1 MNARRWGLNTVAAL
15 TLTLAL
21 SACQKASSDM
31 SSTMPPEDQTTAM
44 SQTPTPESTPVTETH
59 ATPEQPVA
67 RLEPVVVKPTP
78 KKSASTKST
87 TRSTTAVPASESRT
101 VSLPAG
107 STFDIEL
114 ATGINT
120 GQSHVGDKIEAKLVM
135 PLKGDDGSTI
145 APAGAV
151 IHGEIAELTR
161 ASKSRAE
168 EDRASVKLAFT
179 SVETV
184 FGEKTLAAT
193 VTNVE
198 SLKAGSTTKRD
209 ALVIAGSAAA
219 GAILGKVAGHDT
231 KDAMIGGLA
240 GAVVGTGVVMA
251 QKGHELDIPAGSK
264 VSLRS
269 DQPITV
275 VAR

>member
-1 MNARRWGLNTVAAL
+1 MNARRWALNTVAAL

-21 SACQKASSDM
+21 SACQKASSDV
-31 SSTMPPEDQTTAM
+31 SSTVPPEDQTTAM
-44 SQTPTPESTPVTETH
+44 SQTPSPESAPVTETQS
-59 ATPEQPVA
+59 TPEQPVA
-67 RLEPVVVKPTP
+67 KLEPVVVKPTP
-78 KKSASTKST
+78 KKSTSTKSST
-87 TRSTTAVPASESRT
+87 KSTTAVPASENRT

-107 STFDIEL
+107 STFDVEL
-114 ATGINT
+114 ATAINT
-120 GQSHVGDKIEAKLVM
+120 GQSNVGDKIQAKLVT

-145 APAGAV
+145 APAGAM

-184 FGEKTLAAT
+184 FGEKTLSAT

-269 DQPITV
+269 DQPMTV

>member
-1 MNARRWGLNTVAAL
+1 MNARRRALNTVAAL

-21 SACQKASSDM
+21 SACQKASSDV

-44 SQTPTPESTPVTETH
+44 SQTPPESAPVTET
-59 ATPEQPVA
+59 TPEQPVA
-67 RLEPVVVKPTP
+67 KLEPVVVKPAT
-78 KKSASTKST
+78 KKPVSTKST
-87 TRSTTAVPASESRT
+87 TKSTHAVNASENRT

-107 STFDIEL
+107 STFDVEL
-114 ATGINT
+114 ATRIHT
-120 GQSHVGDKIEAKLVM
+120 GESNVGDKIEAKLIT

-151 IHGEIAELTR
+151 IHGEIADLTR

-240 GAVVGTGVVMA
+240 GAVIGTGVVMA
-251 QKGHELDIPAGSK
+251 QKGHELEIPAGSK

-269 DQPITV
+269 DRPITI

>member
-1 MNARRWGLNTVAAL
+1 MNARRRALTFVALL

-21 SACQKASSDM
+21 SACQKASSDV

-44 SQTPTPESTPVTETH
+44 SQTPSPESAPVTETQS
-59 ATPEQPVA
+59 TEQSVA
-67 RLEPVVVKPTP
+67 KLEPMVVRPAP
-78 KKSASTKST
+78 KKSAPKTATTKST
-87 TRSTTAVPASESRT
+87 HAVPASENRT

-107 STFDIEL
+107 STFDVEL
-114 ATGINT
+114 GTRIHTGESN
-120 GQSHVGDKIEAKLVM
+120 VGDKITAKLIT

-145 APAGAV
+145 ASAGAV

-198 SLKAGSTTKRD
+198 SLKASSTTKRD

-240 GAVVGTGVVMA
+240 GAVIGTGVVMA
-251 QKGHELDIPAGSK
+251 QKGHELEIPAGSK

-269 DQPITV
+269 DQPITI

>member
-1 MNARRWGLNTVAAL
+1 MNARRSALWLLLAL
-15 TLTLAL
+15 TLTLGL

-31 SSTMPPEDQTTAM
+31 SSTMPPDDQTTAM
-44 SQTPTPESTPVTETH
+44 NETAPTPEPAPVVESTPE
-59 ATPEQPVA
+59 PVA
-67 RLEPVVVKPTP
+67 KMEPVVVKPKSTP
-78 KKSASTKST
+78 KKATTKST
-87 TRSTTAVPASESRT
+87 TVPASETRS

-107 STFDIEL
+107 STFEVEL
-114 ATGINT
+114 STRIHTGESN
-120 GQSHVGDKIEAKLVM
+120 VGDKIEGKLIQ
-135 PLKGDDGSTI
+135 PLKSEDGSTI
-145 APAGAV
+145 APAGAL

-161 ASKSRAE
+161 ASRSRAE

-184 FGEKTLAAT
+184 AGEKTLAAT

-251 QKGHELDIPAGSK
+251 QKGHELEIPAGSK

-269 DQPITV
+269 DQPITI

>member
-1 MNARRWGLNTVAAL
+1 MNSCRWGLNTVAAL

-21 SACQKASSDM
+21 SACQKASSDV

-44 SQTPTPESTPVTETH
+44 SQTPTPESAPVTETQ
-59 ATPEQPVA
+59 ATSEQPVA
-67 RLEPVVVKPTP
+67 RLEPVVVKPAP
-78 KKSASTKST
+78 RKSASTKST
-87 TRSTTAVPASESRT
+87 TKSTTAVPASESRT

-107 STFDIEL
+107 STFDVEL
-114 ATGINT
+114 ATAVNT
-120 GQSHVGDKIEAKLVM
+120 GQSNVGDKIEAKLVT

>member
-1 MNARRWGLNTVAAL
+1 MNARRWALTFVALL

-21 SACQKASSDM
+21 SACQKASSDV

-44 SQTPTPESTPVTETH
+44 SQTPSPESAPVTETQS
-59 ATPEQPVA
+59 TQEQPVA
-67 RLEPVVVKPTP
+67 TMEPVVVKPAP
-78 KKSASTKST
+78 KKSTPKTVNTKST
-87 TRSTTAVPASESRT
+87 HAVPASENRT

-107 STFDIEL
+107 STFDVEL
-114 ATGINT
+114 ATRIHT
-120 GQSHVGDKIEAKLVM
+120 GESNVGDKIEAKLIT

-198 SLKAGSTTKRD
+198 SLKASSTTKRD

-240 GAVVGTGVVMA
+240 GAVIGTGVVMA
-251 QKGHELDIPAGSK
+251 QKGHELEIPAGSK

-269 DQPITV
+269 DQPITI

>member
-1 MNARRWGLNTVAAL
+1 MNARRWALHFVAAL
-15 TLTLAL
+15 SLTLAL
-21 SACQKASSDM
+21 SACQKASSDV

-44 SQTPTPESTPVTETH
+44 SQTPSPESAPVTETQS
-59 ATPEQPVA
+59 TPEQPVA
-67 RLEPVVVKPTP
+67 KLEPVVVKPAT
-78 KKSASTKST
+78 KKPVSTKST
-87 TRSTTAVPASESRT
+87 TKSTHAVPASENRT

-107 STFDIEL
+107 STFDVEL
-114 ATGINT
+114 ATRIHTAESN
-120 GQSHVGDKIEAKLVM
+120 VGDKIQAKLIT

-240 GAVVGTGVVMA
+240 GAVIGTGVVMA
-251 QKGHELDIPAGSK
+251 QKGHELEIPAGSK

-269 DQPITV
+269 DQPITI

>member
-1 MNARRWGLNTVAAL
+1 MNSCRWGLNTVAAL

-21 SACQKASSDM
+21 SACQKASSDV

-44 SQTPTPESTPVTETH
+44 SQTPTPESAPVTETQ

-67 RLEPVVVKPTP
+67 RLEPVVVKPAP
-78 KKSASTKST
+78 RKSASTKST
-87 TRSTTAVPASESRT
+87 TKSTTAVPASESRT

-107 STFDIEL
+107 STFDVEL
-114 ATGINT
+114 ATAVNT
-120 GQSHVGDKIEAKLVM
+120 GQSNVGDKIEAKLVT

-240 GAVVGTGVVMA
+240 GAVVDTGVVMA

>member
-1 MNARRWGLNTVAAL
+1 MNSRRWGLNTVAAL

-21 SACQKASSDM
+21 SACQKASSDV

-44 SQTPTPESTPVTETH
+44 SQTPTPESAPVTETQ
-59 ATPEQPVA
+59 ATSEQPVA
-67 RLEPVVVKPTP
+67 RLEPVVVKPAP
-78 KKSASTKST
+78 RKSASTKST
-87 TRSTTAVPASESRT
+87 TKSTTAVPASESRT

-107 STFDIEL
+107 STFDVEL
-114 ATGINT
+114 ATAVNT
-120 GQSHVGDKIEAKLVM
+120 GQSNVGDKIEAKLVT

-269 DQPITV
+269 DQPMTV

>member
-1 MNARRWGLNTVAAL
+1 MNARRSALWLLLAL
-15 TLTLAL
+15 TLTLGL
-21 SACQKASSDM
+21 SACQKASSDV
-31 SSTMPPEDQTTAM
+31 SSTMPPDDQTTAM
-44 SQTPTPESTPVTETH
+44 NQTTPTPEPAPVVESTPE
-59 ATPEQPVA
+59 PVA
-67 RLEPVVVKPTP
+67 KMEPVVVKPKSAP
-78 KKSASTKST
+78 KKATTKST
-87 TRSTTAVPASESRT
+87 NVVQAAETRT

-107 STFDIEL
+107 STFEVEL
-114 ATGINT
+114 ATRIHT
-120 GQSHVGDKIEAKLVM
+120 GESNVGDKIEGKLM
-135 PLKGDDGSTI
+135 QPLKSEDGSTI
-145 APAGAV
+145 APAGAL

-161 ASKSRAE
+161 ASRSRAE

-184 FGEKTLAAT
+184 AGEKTLAAT

-251 QKGHELDIPAGSK
+251 QKGHELEIPAGSK

-269 DQPITV
+269 DQPITI

>member
-1 MNARRWGLNTVAAL
+1 
-15 TLTLAL
+15 
-21 SACQKASSDM
+21 
-31 SSTMPPEDQTTAM
+31 
-44 SQTPTPESTPVTETH
+44 
-59 ATPEQPVA
+59 
-67 RLEPVVVKPTP
+67 VKPAP
-78 KKSASTKST
+78 RKSASTKST
-87 TRSTTAVPASESRT
+87 TKSTTAVPASESRT

-107 STFDIEL
+107 STFDVEL
-114 ATGINT
+114 ATAVNT
-120 GQSHVGDKIEAKLVM
+120 GQSNVGDKIEAKLVT

>member
-1 MNARRWGLNTVAAL
+1 MNSRRWGLNTVAAL

-21 SACQKASSDM
+21 SACQKASSDV

-44 SQTPTPESTPVTETH
+44 SQTPTPESAPVTETQ

-67 RLEPVVVKPTP
+67 RLEPVVVKPAP
-78 KKSASTKST
+78 RKSTSTKST
-87 TRSTTAVPASESRT
+87 TKSTTAVPASESRT

-107 STFDIEL
+107 STFDVEL
-114 ATGINT
+114 ATAVNT
-120 GQSHVGDKIEAKLVM
+120 GQSNVGDKIEAKLVT

-198 SLKAGSTTKRD
+198 SLTAGSTTKRD

-269 DQPITV
+269 DQPMTV

>member
-1 MNARRWGLNTVAAL
+1 MNARRSTLWLLLAL
-15 TLTLAL
+15 TLSLGL
-21 SACQKASSDM
+21 SACQKASSDV
-31 SSTMPPEDQTTAM
+31 SSTMPPDDQTTAM
-44 SQTPTPESTPVTETH
+44 SETAPSPEPAPVVENQP
-59 ATPEQPVA
+59 APEPK
-67 RLEPVVVKPTP
+67 LEPVTVKPVAKKPVP
-78 KKSASTKST
+78 KKATTKT
-87 TRSTTAVPASESRT
+87 VPASETRT

-107 STFDIEL
+107 STFEVEL
-114 ATGINT
+114 ATRIHT
-120 GQSHVGDKIEAKLVM
+120 GESNVGDKIEGKLLQ
-135 PLKGDDGSTI
+135 PLRSEDGSTI
-145 APAGAV
+145 APAGAL

-161 ASKSRAE
+161 ASRSRAE

-184 FGEKTLAAT
+184 AGEKTLAAT

-219 GAILGKVAGHDT
+219 GAVLGKVVGHDT

-251 QKGHELDIPAGSK
+251 QKGHELEIPAGSK

-269 DQPITV
+269 DQPITI

>member
-1 MNARRWGLNTVAAL
+1 MHARRSTLWLLLAL
-15 TLTLAL
+15 TLSLGL
-21 SACQKASSDM
+21 SACQKASSDV
-31 SSTMPPEDQTTAM
+31 SSTMPPDDQTTAM
-44 SQTPTPESTPVTETH
+44 SETAPSPEPAPVVENQP
-59 ATPEQPVA
+59 APEPK
-67 RLEPVVVKPTP
+67 LEPVTVKPVAKKPVP
-78 KKSASTKST
+78 KKATTKT
-87 TRSTTAVPASESRT
+87 VPAAETRT

-107 STFDIEL
+107 STFEVEL
-114 ATGINT
+114 ATRIHT
-120 GQSHVGDKIEAKLVM
+120 GESNVGDKIEGKLLQ
-135 PLKGDDGSTI
+135 PLRSEDGSTI
-145 APAGAV
+145 APAGAL

-161 ASKSRAE
+161 ASRSRAE

-184 FGEKTLAAT
+184 A
-193 VTNVE
+193 NVE

-219 GAILGKVAGHDT
+219 GAVLGKVVGHDT

-251 QKGHELDIPAGSK
+251 QKGHELEIPAGSK

-269 DQPITV
+269 DQPITI

>member
-1 MNARRWGLNTVAAL
+1 MTVRRWGLNTVAAL

-21 SACQKASSDM
+21 SACQKASSDV

-44 SQTPTPESTPVTETH
+44 SQTPTPESAPVTETQ

-67 RLEPVVVKPTP
+67 RLEPVVVKPAP

-107 STFDIEL
+107 STFDVEL
-114 ATGINT
+114 GTDINT
-120 GQSHVGDKIEAKLVM
+120 GQSNVGDKIEAKLVT

-161 ASKSRAE
+161 ASKSRSE

>member
-1 MNARRWGLNTVAAL
+1 MNSCRWGLNTVAAL

-21 SACQKASSDM
+21 SACQKASSDV

-44 SQTPTPESTPVTETH
+44 SQTPTPESAPVTETQ

-67 RLEPVVVKPTP
+67 RLEPVVVKPAP
-78 KKSASTKST
+78 RKSASTKST
-87 TRSTTAVPASESRT
+87 TKSTTAVPASESRT

-107 STFDIEL
+107 STFDVEL
-114 ATGINT
+114 ATAVNT
-120 GQSHVGDKIEAKLVM
+120 GQSNVGDKIEAKLVT

-198 SLKAGSTTKRD
+198 SLKAGDDLSRREDRD
-209 ALVIAGSAAA
+209 
-219 GAILGKVAGHDT
+219 
-231 KDAMIGGLA
+231 
-240 GAVVGTGVVMA
+240 
-251 QKGHELDIPAGSK
+251 
-264 VSLRS
+264 
-269 DQPITV
+269 
-275 VAR
+275 

>member
-1 MNARRWGLNTVAAL
+1 MNARRWALTFVAAL
-15 TLTLAL
+15 ALTLAL
-21 SACQKASSDM
+21 SACQKASSDV

-44 SQTPTPESTPVTETH
+44 SQTPSPESAPVTETQS
-59 ATPEQPVA
+59 TEQPVA
-67 RLEPVVVKPTP
+67 KLEPVVVKPAA
-78 KKSASTKST
+78 KKSAPKTATTKST
-87 TRSTTAVPASESRT
+87 HAVPASENRT

-107 STFDIEL
+107 STFDVEL
-114 ATGINT
+114 ATGIHT
-120 GQSHVGDKIEAKLVM
+120 GESNVGDKITAKLIT
-135 PLKGDDGSTI
+135 PLMGDDGSTI

-198 SLKAGSTTKRD
+198 SLKE
-209 ALVIAGSAAA
+209 
-219 GAILGKVAGHDT
+219 
-231 KDAMIGGLA
+231 IGRA
-240 GAVVGTGVVMA
+240 HV
-251 QKGHELDIPAGSK
+251 
-264 VSLRS
+264 
-269 DQPITV
+269 
-275 VAR
+275 

>member
-1 MNARRWGLNTVAAL
+1 MNARRWALTFVAAL

-21 SACQKASSDM
+21 SACQKASSDV

-44 SQTPTPESTPVTETH
+44 SQTPSPESAPVTETQ
-59 ATPEQPVA
+59 TTTEQSVTK
-67 RLEPVVVKPTP
+67 LEPVVVKPAP
-78 KKSASTKST
+78 KKSTPKTTTTKST
-87 TRSTTAVPASESRT
+87 HAVPASENRT

-107 STFDIEL
+107 STFDVEL
-114 ATGINT
+114 ATRIHT
-120 GQSHVGDKIEAKLVM
+120 GESNVGDKIVAKLIT

-240 GAVVGTGVVMA
+240 GAVIGTGVVMA
-251 QKGHELDIPAGSK
+251 QKGHELEIPAGSK

-269 DQPITV
+269 DQPITI

>member
-1 MNARRWGLNTVAAL
+1 MNARRWAGWFVLAL
-15 TLTLAL
+15 TLTLGL

-31 SSTMPPEDQTTAM
+31 SSTNPNDQTMAMNETAPSTESAPVVE
-44 SQTPTPESTPVTETH
+44 SQPTPAPEPTPV
-59 ATPEQPVA
+59 PEPVTVKPVA
-67 RLEPVVVKPTP
+67 KKPAP
-78 KKSASTKST
+78 KKATTKST
-87 TRSTTAVPASESRT
+87 TVPASETRT

-107 STFDIEL
+107 STFEVEL
-114 ATGINT
+114 ATRIHT
-120 GQSHVGDKIEAKLVM
+120 GESNVGDKIEGKLLQ
-135 PLKGDDGSTI
+135 PLRSEDGSTI
-145 APAGAV
+145 APAGAL

-161 ASKSRAE
+161 ASRSRSE

-184 FGEKTLAAT
+184 AGAKTLAAT

-219 GAILGKVAGHDT
+219 GAVLGKVVGRDT

-240 GAVVGTGVVMA
+240 GAVIGTGVVMA
-251 QKGHELDIPAGSK
+251 QKGHELEIPAGSK

-269 DQPITV
+269 DQPITI

>member
-1 MNARRWGLNTVAAL
+1 MNSRRSALWLLLAL
-15 TLTLAL
+15 TLSLGL
-21 SACQKASSDM
+21 SACQKASSDV
-31 SSTMPPEDQTTAM
+31 SSTMPPDDQTTAM
-44 SQTPTPESTPVTETH
+44 SETAPSPEPAPVVE
-59 ATPEQPVA
+59 AQPVPEPK
-67 RLEPVVVKPTP
+67 LQPVVVKPVA
-78 KKSASTKST
+78 KKPAVKKST
-87 TRSTTAVPASESRT
+87 TVPAAETRT

-107 STFDIEL
+107 STFEVEL
-114 ATGINT
+114 ATRIHT
-120 GQSHVGDKIEAKLVM
+120 GESNVGDKIEGKLLQ
-135 PLKGDDGSTI
+135 PLRSEDGSTI
-145 APAGAV
+145 APAGAL

-161 ASKSRAE
+161 ASRSRAE

-184 FGEKTLAAT
+184 AGEKTLAAT

-219 GAILGKVAGHDT
+219 GAVLGKVVGHDT

-251 QKGHELDIPAGSK
+251 QKGHELEIPAGSK

-269 DQPITV
+269 DQPITI

>member
-1 MNARRWGLNTVAAL
+1 MNARRWAGWLVLAL
-15 TLTLAL
+15 TLTLGL
-21 SACQKASSDM
+21 SACSKQASSDM
-31 SSTMPPEDQTTAM
+31 SSTPSDQNMAM
-44 SQTPTPESTPVTETH
+44 SEPSPSPEPAPVVDS
-59 ATPEQPVA
+59 QPA
-67 RLEPVVVKPTP
+67 PAPAPEPVVVKPAKKPSAP
-78 KKSASTKST
+78 KHASTKS
-87 TRSTTAVPASESRT
+87 STVPASETRT

-107 STFDIEL
+107 STFDVEL
-114 ATGINT
+114 ATRIQT
-120 GQSHVGDKIEAKLVM
+120 GENNVGDKIEGKLLQ
-135 PLKGDDGSTI
+135 PLRTDDGSVI
-145 APAGAV
+145 APAGAL
-151 IHGEIAELTR
+151 IHGEIAELKR
-161 ASKSRAE
+161 ASRSRAE

-184 FGEKTLAAT
+184 DGEKTLAAT

-209 ALVIAGSAAA
+209 ALVIGGSAAA
-219 GAILGKVAGHDT
+219 GAVLGKVIGKDT

-251 QKGHELDIPAGSK
+251 QKGHELEIPAGSK

-269 DQPITV
+269 DQPITI

>member
-1 MNARRWGLNTVAAL
+1 MNARRRALTFVAAL

-21 SACQKASSDM
+21 SACQKASSDV

-44 SQTPTPESTPVTETH
+44 TPSPESAPVTEIQSTQ
-59 ATPEQPVA
+59 EQPVA
-67 RLEPVVVKPTP
+67 KLEPVVVKPAP
-78 KKSASTKST
+78 KKSTPKTATTKST
-87 TRSTTAVPASESRT
+87 HAVPASESRT

-107 STFDIEL
+107 STFDVEL
-114 ATGINT
+114 GTRIHTGESN
-120 GQSHVGDKIEAKLVM
+120 VGDKIQAKLIT

-240 GAVVGTGVVMA
+240 GAVIGTGVVMA
-251 QKGHELDIPAGSK
+251 QKGHELEIPAGSK

-269 DQPITV
+269 DQPITI

>member
-1 MNARRWGLNTVAAL
+1 MNARRSALWLLLAL
-15 TLTLAL
+15 TLTLGL
-21 SACQKASSDM
+21 SACQKASSDV
-31 SSTMPPEDQTTAM
+31 SSTMPPDDQTTAM
-44 SQTPTPESTPVTETH
+44 NETVPTPEPAPVVET
-59 ATPEQPVA
+59 TPEHTA
-67 RLEPVVVKPTP
+67 KMEPVVVKPAP
-78 KKSASTKST
+78 KKSAPKKST
-87 TRSTTAVPASESRT
+87 TVVPASETRT

-107 STFDIEL
+107 STFEVEL
-114 ATGINT
+114 ATRIHT
-120 GQSHVGDKIEAKLVM
+120 GESNVGDKIEGKLIQ
-135 PLKGDDGSTI
+135 PLKSEDGSTI
-145 APAGAV
+145 APAGAL

-161 ASKSRAE
+161 ASRSRAE

-184 FGEKTLAAT
+184 AGEKTLAAT

-251 QKGHELDIPAGSK
+251 QKGHELEIPAGSK

-269 DQPITV
+269 DQPITI

>member
-1 MNARRWGLNTVAAL
+1 MNARRWALHFVAAL

-21 SACQKASSDM
+21 SACQKASSDV

-44 SQTPTPESTPVTETH
+44 SQTPSPESAPVTEVQT
-59 ATPEQPVA
+59 TTEQQVTKM
-67 RLEPVVVKPTP
+67 EPVVVKPAP
-78 KKSASTKST
+78 KKSTPKTTTKST
-87 TRSTTAVPASESRT
+87 HAVPASENRT

-107 STFDIEL
+107 STFDVEL
-114 ATGINT
+114 ATRIHTAESN
-120 GQSHVGDKIEAKLVM
+120 VGDKIQAKLIT

-240 GAVVGTGVVMA
+240 GAVIGTGVVMA
-251 QKGHELDIPAGSK
+251 QKGHELEIPAGSK

-269 DQPITV
+269 DQPITI

>member
-1 MNARRWGLNTVAAL
+1 MNSCRWGLNTVAAL

-21 SACQKASSDM
+21 SACQKASSDV

-44 SQTPTPESTPVTETH
+44 SQTPTPESAPVTETQ

-67 RLEPVVVKPTP
+67 RLEPVVVKPAP
-78 KKSASTKST
+78 RKSASTKST
-87 TRSTTAVPASESRT
+87 TKSTTAVPASESRT

-107 STFDIEL
+107 STFDVEL
-114 ATGINT
+114 ATAVNT
-120 GQSHVGDKIEAKLVM
+120 GQSNVGDKIEAKLVT

>member
-1 MNARRWGLNTVAAL
+1 MNARRSTLWLLLAL
-15 TLTLAL
+15 TLSLGL
-21 SACQKASSDM
+21 SACQKASSDV
-31 SSTMPPEDQTTAM
+31 SSTMPPDDQTTAM
-44 SQTPTPESTPVTETH
+44 SETAPSPEPAPVVENQP
-59 ATPEQPVA
+59 APEPK
-67 RLEPVVVKPTP
+67 LEPVTVKPVAKKPVP
-78 KKSASTKST
+78 KKATTKT
-87 TRSTTAVPASESRT
+87 VPAAETRT

-107 STFDIEL
+107 STFEVEL
-114 ATGINT
+114 ATRIHT
-120 GQSHVGDKIEAKLVM
+120 GESNVGDKIEGKLLQ
-135 PLKGDDGSTI
+135 PLRSEDGSTI
-145 APAGAV
+145 APAGAL

-161 ASKSRAE
+161 ASRSRAE

-184 FGEKTLAAT
+184 AGEKTLAAT

-219 GAILGKVAGHDT
+219 GAVLGKVVGHDT

-251 QKGHELDIPAGSK
+251 QKGHELEIPAGSK

-269 DQPITV
+269 DQPITI

>member
-1 MNARRWGLNTVAAL
+1 MNSRRWGLNTVAAL

-21 SACQKASSDM
+21 SACQKASSDV

-44 SQTPTPESTPVTETH
+44 SQTPTPESAPVTETQ

-67 RLEPVVVKPTP
+67 RLEPVVVKPAP
-78 KKSASTKST
+78 RKSASTKST
-87 TRSTTAVPASESRT
+87 TKSTTAVPASESRT

-107 STFDIEL
+107 STFDVEL
-114 ATGINT
+114 ATAVNT
-120 GQSHVGDKIEAKLVM
+120 GQSNVGDKIEAKLVT

>member
-1 MNARRWGLNTVAAL
+1 MNARRTALWLLLAL

-21 SACQKASSDM
+21 SACQKASSDV
-31 SSTMPPEDQTTAM
+31 SSTMPPDDQTTAM
-44 SQTPTPESTPVTETH
+44 SETAPSPEPAPVVETTPEPK
-59 ATPEQPVA
+59 
-67 RLEPVVVKPTP
+67 LEPVEVKPAVKKPAP
-78 KKSASTKST
+78 KKATTKST
-87 TRSTTAVPASESRT
+87 TVPAAETRT

-107 STFDIEL
+107 STFEVEL
-114 ATGINT
+114 ATRIHT
-120 GQSHVGDKIEAKLVM
+120 GESNVGDKIEGKLLQ
-135 PLKGDDGSTI
+135 PLRSEDGSTI
-145 APAGAV
+145 APAGAL

-161 ASKSRAE
+161 ASRSRSE

-184 FGEKTLAAT
+184 AGEKTLAAT

-219 GAILGKVAGHDT
+219 GAVLGKVVGHDT

-240 GAVVGTGVVMA
+240 GAVIGTGVVMA
-251 QKGHELDIPAGSK
+251 QKGHELEIPAGSK

-269 DQPITV
+269 DQPITI

>member
-1 MNARRWGLNTVAAL
+1 MNARRSTLWLLLAL
-15 TLTLAL
+15 TLSLGL
-21 SACQKASSDM
+21 SACQKASSDV
-31 SSTMPPEDQTTAM
+31 SSTMPPDDQTTAM
-44 SQTPTPESTPVTETH
+44 SETAPSPEPAPVVENQP
-59 ATPEQPVA
+59 APEPK
-67 RLEPVVVKPTP
+67 LEPVTVKPVAKKPVP
-78 KKSASTKST
+78 KKATTKT
-87 TRSTTAVPASESRT
+87 VPAAETRT

-107 STFDIEL
+107 STFEVEL
-114 ATGINT
+114 ATRIHT
-120 GQSHVGDKIEAKLVM
+120 GESNVGDKIEGKLLQ
-135 PLKGDDGSTI
+135 PLRSEDGSTI
-145 APAGAV
+145 APAGAL

-161 ASKSRAE
+161 ASRSRSE

-184 FGEKTLAAT
+184 AGEKTLAAT

-219 GAILGKVAGHDT
+219 GAVLGKVVGHDT

-251 QKGHELDIPAGSK
+251 QKGHELEIPAGSK

-269 DQPITV
+269 DQPITI

>member
-1 MNARRWGLNTVAAL
+1 MNARRWALTFVAAL
-15 TLTLAL
+15 SLTLAL
-21 SACQKASSDM
+21 SACQKASSDV

-44 SQTPTPESTPVTETH
+44 TPSPESAPVTEIQSTQ
-59 ATPEQPVA
+59 EPVA
-67 RLEPVVVKPTP
+67 KLEPVVVKPAP
-78 KKSASTKST
+78 KKSAPKATTKST
-87 TRSTTAVPASESRT
+87 QAVPASETRT

-107 STFDIEL
+107 SAFDVEL
-114 ATGINT
+114 ATRIHT
-120 GQSHVGDKIEAKLVM
+120 GESNVGDKIEAKLIT

-240 GAVVGTGVVMA
+240 GAVIGTGVVMA
-251 QKGHELDIPAGSK
+251 QKGHELEIPAGSK

-269 DQPITV
+269 DQPITI

>member
-1 MNARRWGLNTVAAL
+1 MNARRWAGWLALAL
-15 TLTLAL
+15 TLTLGL
-21 SACQKASSDM
+21 SACQKASSDV
-31 SSTMPPEDQTTAM
+31 SSTNPNDQTMAM
-44 SQTPTPESTPVTETH
+44 SETAPSTESAPVVESQPTPAPEPTPVPAP
-59 ATPEQPVA
+59 ATVKPVA
-67 RLEPVVVKPTP
+67 KKPAP
-78 KKSASTKST
+78 KKATTKST
-87 TRSTTAVPASESRT
+87 TVPASETRT

-107 STFDIEL
+107 STFEVEL
-114 ATGINT
+114 ATRIHT
-120 GQSHVGDKIEAKLVM
+120 GESNVGDKIEGKL
-135 PLKGDDGSTI
+135 LQALRSEDGSTI
-145 APAGAV
+145 APAGAL

-161 ASKSRAE
+161 ASRSRAE

-184 FGEKTLAAT
+184 AGEKTLAAT

-219 GAILGKVAGHDT
+219 GAVLGKVVGHDT

-251 QKGHELDIPAGSK
+251 QKGHELEIPAGSK

-269 DQPITV
+269 DQPITI

>member
-1 MNARRWGLNTVAAL
+1 MNSCRWGLNTVAAL

-21 SACQKASSDM
+21 SACQKASSDV

-44 SQTPTPESTPVTETH
+44 SQTPTPESAPVTETQV
-59 ATPEQPVA
+59 TPEQPVA
-67 RLEPVVVKPTP
+67 RLEPVVVKPAP
-78 KKSASTKST
+78 RKSASTKST
-87 TRSTTAVPASESRT
+87 TKSTTAVPASESRT

-107 STFDIEL
+107 STFDVEL
-114 ATGINT
+114 ATAVNT
-120 GQSHVGDKIEAKLVM
+120 GQSNVGDKIEAKLVT

>member
-1 MNARRWGLNTVAAL
+1 MNSCRWGLNTVAAL

-21 SACQKASSDM
+21 SACQKASSDV

-44 SQTPTPESTPVTETH
+44 SQTPTPESAPVTETQV
-59 ATPEQPVA
+59 TSEQPVA
-67 RLEPVVVKPTP
+67 RLEPVVVKPAP
-78 KKSASTKST
+78 RKSASTKST
-87 TRSTTAVPASESRT
+87 TKSTTAVPASESRT

-107 STFDIEL
+107 STFDVEL
-114 ATGINT
+114 ATAVNT
-120 GQSHVGDKIEAKLVM
+120 GQSNVGDKIEAKLVT

>member
-1 MNARRWGLNTVAAL
+1 MNSRRSALWLLLAL
-15 TLTLAL
+15 TLSLGL
-21 SACQKASSDM
+21 SACQKASSDV
-31 SSTMPPEDQTTAM
+31 SSTMPPDDQTTAM
-44 SQTPTPESTPVTETH
+44 SETAPSPEPAPVVET
-59 ATPEQPVA
+59 QPPA
-67 RLEPVVVKPTP
+67 KMEPVVVTPAP
-78 KKSASTKST
+78 KKSAPKKATTK
-87 TRSTTAVPASESRT
+87 STTAVPAAETRT

-107 STFDIEL
+107 SSFDVEL
-114 ATGINT
+114 ATRIHT
-120 GQSHVGDKIEAKLVM
+120 GESNVGDKIEAKLIT
-135 PLKGDDGSTI
+135 PLKSEDGSTI
-145 APAGAV
+145 APAGAL

-161 ASKSRAE
+161 ASRSRAE

-184 FGEKTLAAT
+184 AGEKTLAAT

-240 GAVVGTGVVMA
+240 GAVIGTGVVMA
-251 QKGHELDIPAGSK
+251 QKGHELEIPAGSK

-269 DQPITV
+269 DQPITI

>member
-1 MNARRWGLNTVAAL
+1 MNARRWALTFVAAL
-15 TLTLAL
+15 ALTLAL
-21 SACQKASSDM
+21 SACQKASSDV

-44 SQTPTPESTPVTETH
+44 SQTPSPESAPVTETQS
-59 ATPEQPVA
+59 TMEQPVA
-67 RLEPVVVKPTP
+67 KLEPVVVKPAA
-78 KKSASTKST
+78 KKSAPKTATTKST
-87 TRSTTAVPASESRT
+87 HAVPASENRT

-107 STFDIEL
+107 STFDVEL
-114 ATGINT
+114 ATRIHT
-120 GQSHVGDKIEAKLVM
+120 GESNVGDKITAKLIT

-240 GAVVGTGVVMA
+240 GAVIGTGVVMA
-251 QKGHELDIPAGSK
+251 QKGHELEIPAGSK

-269 DQPITV
+269 DQPITI